1 MIIGVVIG
9 LGFVL
14 LGTFATFYIKHEF
27 SKTAEYKETEAIIVD
42 VKMQSYGFDDWVYN
56 PVVEFYVDNKKI
68 TSNIIGETY
77 FVKPQIHK
85 KITIKYNPEKPEDI
99 IIKKDKYRIYGIIIV
114 IPFIIGIGL
123 TMIIMS
129 LK

>member
-1 MIIGVVIG
+1 MIIGILVG

-14 LGTFATFYIKHEF
+14 LGILAILYIRYDL

-42 VKMQSYGFDDWVYN
+42 VEKEHFGYDDWAYI
-56 PVVEFYVDNKKI
+56 PVIQFYVDNKKV
-68 TSNIIGETY
+68 TSNIIGESY
-77 FVKPQIHK
+77 FVEPKINK

-99 IIKKDKYRIYGIIIV
+99 IIKKDKYRIYGIIIS

-129 LK
+129 LS